1 MVQWLSVE
9 CLSKQWNSN
18 RLPSDSSG
26 PEICPQGPCFP
37 VFPHLSAQMCWG
49 CWQSRLH
56 SFPLLCQQGLLHVIR
71 VSASAWPFWPQ
82 SLKTSLAH
90 DLAYFYHAPHLWMAH
105 KYTGYLFNPYLS
117 AFFFSPKENPNCICD
132 DNVPSTHVPSVSVWV
147 QSEQWTWVGVDQF
160 GGCFADEMGSVCN
173 VVTLTS
179 TSPSLEGKLSLWDVS
194 NLLYW
199 QSKVREL

>member
-56 SFPLLCQQGLLHVIR
+56 SFPLRCQQGLLHVIR

-117 AFFFSPKENPNCICD
+117 AFFFPPRRILI
-132 DNVPSTHVPSVSVWV
+132 VSVMIMYLPLMFLV
-147 QSEQWTWVGVDQF
+147 SQSGYSLSSEHGWAWT
-160 GGCFADEMGSVCN
+160 
-173 VVTLTS
+173 
-179 TSPSLEGKLSLWDVS
+179 SLGDVLLMKWDLCATLSLS
-194 NLLYW
+194 HPPPPPLKAN
-199 QSKVREL
+199 